1 MNINEAT
8 MAIKRVGAAKVRVT
22 PMPGQNVMDGDYQIE
37 ISDGGSWSSIVTG
50 VKKSIAEQIVS
61 QALNRVICG

>member
-8 MAIKRVGAAKVRVT
+8 QAIKRVGAANVRVT
-22 PMPGQNVMDGDYQIE
+22 PMPGQSVMDGDYQIE
-37 ISDGGSWSSIVTG
+37 INNGSWAAIVTG
-50 VKKSIAEQIVS
+50 VKKPIAEQIVS